1 MFTYIR
7 LKNFRSFKDLSF
19 NLQNKTKF
27 KKFALI
33 YGENGMGKS
42 NLSLGFVIF
51 KELMETMHIRD
62 FIEHILSI
70 EDLKKLS
77 ELDINDDIALSHLK
91 NQMQGIKGLINKYRT
106 IDSDEPILL
115 EYEFIINSK

>member
-1 MFTYIR
+1 
-7 LKNFRSFKDLSF
+7 
-19 NLQNKTKF
+19 
-27 KKFALI
+27 
-33 YGENGMGKS
+33 MGKS

-115 EYEFIINSK
+115 EYEFIINSKKVNIL